1 MAGFMSAAG
10 FALILQ
16 YVLYIRRGG
25 REGTSLGN
33 VSLVGGALGLALLGT
48 ASLYAL
54 FWKGSITP

>member
-16 YVLYIRRGG
+16 YVLYIHRGG
-25 REGTSLGN
+25 REGTALG
-33 VSLVGGALGLALLGT
+33 VLSLVGGALGLSLLGT

-54 FWKGSITP
+54 FGKG